1 MVDPLM
7 PGFDRLAGIYRTLEH
22 VAFGQA
28 LQRARLAY
36 VSSLRDALDVLVL
49 GDGDGRFLKALVTTS
64 PHARIVSVDA
74 SAAMLQRAAAELTD
88 DERARVTF
96 IHADARTF
104 DPGADTFDAIV
115 TLFFLDC
122 FTDGDV
128 EHLVAR
134 LSPTLRP
141 AGRWLFADFAIPDRG
156 LARLAAVSI
165 VSVLYA
171 FFRWQ
176 TGIEARTLPHSEAA
190 LHKAGL
196 YCVGEEEFRAGLIR
210 SALFATAR
218 VDT

>member
-1 MVDPLM
+1 M
-7 PGFDRLAGIYRTLEH
+7 PGFDRLAGIYKTLEY
-22 VAFGQA
+22 VAFGHA

-49 GDGDGRFLKALVTTS
+49 GDGDGRFLKALVTS
-64 PHARIVSVDA
+64 APHARIVSVDA
-74 SAAMLQRAAAELTD
+74 SAAMLARAAAELTD

-96 IHADARTF
+96 IHSDARKF
-104 DPGADTFDAIV
+104 DPGAGTFDAIV

-122 FTDGDV
+122 FTDDDV
-128 EHLVAR
+128 KRLVTR

-156 LARLAAVSI
+156 LARLAAVVV
-165 VSVLYA
+165 VSALYV

-176 TGIEARTLPHSEAA
+176 TGIEARTLPHSEDA
-190 LHKAGL
+190 LHSAGL
-196 YCVGEEEFRAGLIR
+196 YCVGEQDFRAGLIR

-218 VDT
+218 IDT